1 MRSHNDWQAI
11 RRLLP
16 FLKKFKGRVL
26 FALGLLTL
34 AKLANVTVPIT
45 LKHAIDAL
53 DPQHQEIIYLPV
65 FMLVAYGLLR
75 FASSAFSELRDALFA
90 KVVRSR
96 TRKRQAESQHRVNV
110 GVLHARAF
118 RAR

>member
-90 KVVRSR
+90 KVIFRSVRR
-96 TRKRQAESQHRVNV
+96 IATHR
-110 GVLHARAF
+110 
-118 RAR
+118 